1 MSLPDNLHVRGRLD
15 LAFCEN
21 LTSLP
26 TGLKVD
32 GDLILTFAKITSL
45 PDNLQVGKYLDLGNT
60 KITSLPK
67 GLKVGSRL
75 NISGTQITSL
85 PKGLKVGEN
94 LLIMNTNLKKYTDE
108 ELREMVKPGFI
119 KGEIYRG

>member
-1 MSLPDNLHVRGRLD
+1 LD
-15 LAFCEN
+15 F
-21 LTSLP
+21 
-26 TGLKVD
+26 
-32 GDLILTFAKITSL
+32 
-45 PDNLQVGKYLDLGNT
+45 GNT

-108 ELREMVKPGFI
+108 ELRDMVKPGVI
-119 KGEIYRG
+119 KGDIFRG